1 MERTPFERAETT
13 STCGVSERQEQ
24 RGKGER
30 YNFGYTIGKFLAHER
45 WTGMAQ
51 QLQRQ
56 RARKARDNFLKMLA
70 ENTEIDH
77 RTTWREATRI
87 LADEPRFTAVED
99 EREREEIYNDFVFEL
114 AKKEKQVCFHSRP
127 QSVHA

>member
-1 MERTPFERAETT
+1 MLLFVLRM
-13 STCGVSERQEQ
+13 
-24 RGKGER
+24 
-30 YNFGYTIGKFLAHER
+30 LLD
-45 WTGMAQ
+45 WMAQ

-77 RTTWREATRI
+77 RTTWREAVRI
-87 LADEPRFTAVED
+87 LADESRFTAVED

-114 AKKEKQVCFHSRP
+114 AKKEKQVCLNLSSLKTTVIPTHN
-127 QSVHA
+127 VA